1 MNRRRGVYVTAAALA
16 IVLLSGAVPPDDR
29 ALLDATKRSDVAAVR
44 TLLEEG
50 ADPNVAQGDGLSAL
64 HLAAQEGNLEIAE
77 LLLAAGAKVGA
88 KTQIGEYT
96 PLHLAS
102 EGAHAYVVRA
112 LLEAGADPAAVTT
125 TTGVTPLH
133 LAAKT
138 VHGEGAVRELL
149 EHGAPVN
156 AEEAS
161 AGQTALMFAA
171 SYGRTAAVRELLS
184 RGADPAISTEVVD
197 VLKRMAIDKA
207 AEERLKDAFTEIR
220 KDSPEGTDRALTPAE
235 EQAAVAIQREFL
247 RSDEAIAK
255 VLEGF
260 HPDDLAE
267 RGFLWQ
273 TPACR
278 EANAASNNNLAQGG
292 ECAEGLRSKVE
303 VGWRPIWSELVGK
316 TGGMTALLHAARGG
330 QIEAVKALLDGGT
343 DIDQVSGDG
352 SSALGLALLNGEFDL
367 AMLLIERG
375 ADPNLATHTDGLS
388 PLFAVLQTQWANY
401 TQHPQPRAQ
410 DDQQTEYM
418 EVLNALLDAGADPN
432 VRLNTHLW
440 SWEFSQSTGG
450 NAGGRFGLDITG
462 ATPLWRAAIAQD
474 VEAMKALAA
483 HGADPHIPTMWPAIG
498 MRNGRQSDGRI
509 MDDSGIPRTEGAPNM
524 YPIQAASGGGFLG
537 LAGADLNRVPN
548 NFLNA
553 VKYLVEEHGL
563 DVNLP
568 DSWGYTPLFYAS
580 GAAANDLIE
589 YLVSKGADV
598 TAISVLGQSPVDIAR
613 GGQAGYFERPPY
625 PETVEL
631 LRSLGSPFRCLNT
644 HFRGTGTYCPGSGL
658 EQWGALEVEGANAPA
673 TVR

>member
-1 MNRRRGVYVTAAALA
+1 MNRRRGVYVTVAALA
-16 IVLLSGAVPPDDR
+16 IGLLSGAVPPDDK
-29 ALLDATKRSDVAAVR
+29 ALLDATKRGDVAAVR

-64 HLAAQEGNLEIAE
+64 HLAAQKGNLEVVE
-77 LLLAAGAKVGA
+77 LLLGAGAKVEA
-88 KTQIGEYT
+88 KTQIGEYR

-102 EGAHAYVVRA
+102 EGAHAAVVRA
-112 LLEAGADPAAVTT
+112 LLEAGADPGAVTT
-125 TTGVTPLH
+125 TTGATPLH

-138 VHGEGAVRELL
+138 VNGEGAVRELL

-156 AEEAS
+156 AEEAA

-171 SYGRTAAVRELLS
+171 SYGRVAAVRELLS
-184 RGADPAISTEVVD
+184 HGADPAISTEVVD

-235 EQAAVAIQREFL
+235 EQAAVAVQREFL

-267 RGFLWQ
+267 RGYLWS

-278 EANAASNNNLAQGG
+278 DENALNSNVGGGG
-292 ECAEGLRSKVE
+292 ECAEGLRSKVQI
-303 VGWRPIWSELVGK
+303 GWRPIWSTLVGK
-316 TGGMTALLHAARGG
+316 TGGMTALLHAARRG
-330 QIEAVKALLDGGT
+330 QIEAVKALLDGGA

-352 SSALGLALLNGEFDL
+352 SSPLVLASLNGWFDL

-375 ADPNLATHTDGLS
+375 ADPSLATHTDGLS

-401 TQHPQPRAQ
+401 TQHPQPRAH
-410 DDQQTEYM
+410 DNQQTEYM
-418 EVLNALLDAGADPN
+418 GVLDALLAAGADPN
-432 VRLNTHLW
+432 VRLKTQILN
-440 SWEFSQSTGG
+440 WEFSQGKGG
-450 NAGGRFGLDITG
+450 ASGGRFGLDITG
-462 ATPLWRAAIAQD
+462 ATPFWRAAIAQD

-483 HGADPHIPTMWPAIG
+483 HGADPHIPTMWPELG

-598 TAISVLGQSPVDIAR
+598 TAMSVLGQSPVDIAR
-613 GGQAGYFERPPY
+613 GGQAGYFERPPF

>member
-1 MNRRRGVYVTAAALA
+1 M
-16 IVLLSGAVPPDDR
+16 
-29 ALLDATKRSDVAAVR
+29 AAVR
-44 TLLEEG
+44 SLLGEG
-50 ADPNVAQGDGLSAL
+50 ADPNEAQGDGLTAL
-64 HLAAQEGNLEIAE
+64 HVAAQQGNLEITEILLGAE
-77 LLLAAGAKVGA
+77 ANVEAPTRLDA
-88 KTQIGEYT
+88 YT
-96 PLHLAS
+96 ALHLAS
-102 EGAHAYVVRA
+102 EGAHTAVVRA
-112 LLEAGADPAAVTT
+112 LLEAGAATDAVTSSS
-125 TTGVTPLH
+125 GVTPLH
-133 LAAKT
+133 LAASALNGEST
-138 VHGEGAVRELL
+138 VKALL
-149 EHGAPVN
+149 DAGAPVN
-156 AEEAS
+156 ALEAQ
-161 AGQTALMFAA
+161 AGQTPLMFAA
-171 SYGRTAAVRELLS
+171 SSGRTASVRELLS
-184 RGADPAISTEVVD
+184 ADADPGISTEVVD
-197 VLKRMAIDKA
+197 VLKRMVIDRA
-207 AEERLKDAFTEIR
+207 AGEHYNDVMTEIR
-220 KDSPEGTDRALTPAE
+220 KNSAEGTDRPVSSAE
-235 EQAAVAIQREFL
+235 EQAAIAAQRVFL
-247 RSDEAIAK
+247 ASEGQVGK
-255 VLEGF
+255 LLEGF
-260 HPDDLAE
+260 TPDDVATKGL
-267 RGFLWQ
+267 LWQ
-273 TPACR
+273 TPNDGPKSDVEILTR
-278 EANAASNNNLAQGG
+278 PLAQT
-292 ECAEGLRSKVE
+292 
-303 VGWRPIWSELVGK
+303 LVGK
-316 TGGMTALLHAARGG
+316 TGGMTALLHAAREG
-330 QIEAVKALLDGGT
+330 QIETVKTLLDGGA

-352 SSALGLALLNGEFDL
+352 SSPLLNGQFDL
-367 AMLLIERG
+367 SMVLIERG
-375 ADPNLATHTDGLS
+375 ADPNVAAAETDGVS

-410 DDQQTEYM
+410 DNQQTEYM
-418 EVLNALLDAGADPN
+418 AVLNALLDAGADPN

-440 SWEFSQSTGG
+440 SWEFSQSQGG

-462 ATPLWRAAIAQD
+462 ATPFWRAAIAQD

-524 YPIQAASGGGFLG
+524 YPVHAASGGGFLG

-613 GGQAGYFERPPY
+613 GGQAGYFERPIY

>member
-1 MNRRRGVYVTAAALA
+1 MNRSRGVCGTAAALA

-102 EGAHAYVVRA
+102 EGAHASVVRA

-273 TPACR
+273 TPACQD
-278 EANAASNNNLAQGG
+278 ASSSNIGNSL

-303 VGWRPIWSELVGK
+303 IGWRPIWSTLVGK
-316 TGGMTALLHAARGG
+316 TGGMTALLHAARRG
-330 QIEAVKALLDGGT
+330 QIEAVKALLDGGA
-343 DIDQVSGDG
+343 DIDQASGDG
-352 SSALGLALLNGEFDL
+352 SSPLVLASLNGWFDL

-375 ADPNLATHTDGLS
+375 ADPSLTTNTDGLS

-401 TQHPQPRAQ
+401 TQHPQPRAH
-410 DDQQTEYM
+410 DNQQTEYM
-418 EVLNALLDAGADPN
+418 GVLDALLAAGADPN
-432 VRLNTHLW
+432 VRLKTQILN
-440 SWEFSQSTGG
+440 WEFSQGKGG
-450 NAGGRFGLDITG
+450 NSGGRFGLDITG
-462 ATPLWRAAIAQD
+462 ATPFWRAAIAQD

-483 HGADPHIPTMWPAIG
+483 HGADPHIPTMWPELG

-598 TAISVLGQSPVDIAR
+598 NAMSVLGQSPVDIAR
-613 GGQAGYFERPPY
+613 GGQAGYFERPIY

-631 LRSLGSPFRCLNT
+631 LQSLGSPFRCLNT